1 MTNKL
6 KMYWD
11 DIEPKLDNKLW
22 KEVTVKLITEG
33 KIYMASTPS
42 GVSNFMEEYVG
53 EWVNDKPIRIVTED
67 DLHSAIY
74 KHNMTLE
81 EVLELCPI
89 GILPEKI
96 KILYIKINS
105 EAWGLLYA

>member
-22 KEVTVKLITEG
+22 KEVTEKLITEG

-42 GVSNFMEEYVG
+42 GVSKFMEEYMG
-53 EWVNDKPIRIVTED
+53 
-67 DLHSAIY
+67 
-74 KHNMTLE
+74 
-81 EVLELCPI
+81 
-89 GILPEKI
+89 
-96 KILYIKINS
+96 
-105 EAWGLLYA
+105 